1 MKKFTA
7 LAFAVLLLMF
17 VASCGSD
24 KKTEEKLPDS
34 EVTDE
39 DAVDDEPADT
49 TPDGGDTTPNEG
61 DTTPDGGDTTPDGGD
76 TAQDDADTT
85 PDEGDTAHDGGD
97 TAQDDADT
105 NTNDDDADS
114 GAVIDDADSGT
125 NDDDADNVLPD
136 EDSEQETG
144 SCTYIPNSF
153 VSDWTDDFP
162 TDWVNRYVPS
172 GDKKNLIAYEKIDR
186 GEGDYALRAYIS
198 ATDAKKNNYAFELPP
213 FVPADDAALPIKAT
227 FVLKTNKTSRM
238 SINLRCGEHEKPQD
252 DVYFPYNFEKESK
265 TFEKDTQNQFKDKDR
280 DINLTDFEE
289 ITIVFGDEITKDF
302 WQGHKCRFEFKYG
315 KEFDFDVVIDNFV
328 LHTAAGACDPEDNP
342 AEENDDD
349 DTDDQ
354 DDEDIDDQDT
364 DTEENDDEDI
374 DDQDDEDIDDQDDED
389 IDDQDDED
397 IDDQDDEDPD
407 ADEPETQTCVQ
418 IPNGDF
424 SGTWDST
431 TGLPEGWTKGNGTN
445 MTFSQDA
452 NGAFRIQHTNGVTN
466 SSDNKYAARYPDIV
480 VPADADVPAGIRFQF
495 ATNIASLISINLRW
509 GTGNDEY
516 YAYNWD
522 EASKAFVKG
531 SQNAYNRVDFGDTNL
546 HNVEIIFGSEM
557 TETLWRGKTFTLEIK
572 YGNRYKDNGTDW
584 TYYNFDISVKNFE
597 FVYYGGECNNV
608 STTYTVGY
616 AGIQSPTSV
625 EGYVGMTET
634 FYGKLWIDNLTNLT
648 YNQTVYLMGVKGQFG
663 VKKKDEPDDAYV
675 WYDAEPNVKNTTLGN
690 DDEYMYKNYIFPEVG
705 DFEYTFRFSTD
716 NGNTWPLEAMAE
728 SKQAKIL
735 ALPEGQIANGDF
747 KYWLSDNTTP
757 QLWTHEDTVEFS
769 KWNDAETLKVK
780 ATGSKKYVL
789 VSPEFELSSTAKA
802 ISFKMAMSEGIEAA
816 FFIICDGT
824 TKQYQWD
831 SESHKFVKGSNY
843 NTINFTDNSVLNET
857 SIQAEAGTLTGT
869 CYFKFRIDTSSDIWV
884 AFDDFTVVYE

>member
-7 LAFAVLLLMF
+7 LALAVLFMMF
-17 VASCGSD
+17 VTSCGDD
-24 KKTEEKLPDS
+24 KTTEETLPDE

-39 DAVDDEPADT
+39 DKDEPTDEPTNPTDEPTNPTDEPTNPTDEPTNPTDEPTNPTDEPTDPTGEPTTDNDT
-49 TPDGGDTTPNEG
+49 PG
-61 DTTPDGGDTTPDGGD
+61 
-76 TAQDDADTT
+76 
-85 PDEGDTAHDGGD
+85 
-97 TAQDDADT
+97 
-105 NTNDDDADS
+105 
-114 GAVIDDADSGT
+114 
-125 NDDDADNVLPD
+125 DDADNNTQDDDVIVIPDGDNTEPADADEIPD
-136 EDSEQETG
+136 EEVETG

-153 VSDWTDDFP
+153 VSNWTDNFP
-162 TDWVNRYVPS
+162 TGWVSKRDLTGAITV
-172 GDKKNLIAYEKIDR
+172 GGKKNFIDYEKIDR
-186 GEGDYALRAYIS
+186 GEGNYALRAYINDPS
-198 ATDAKKNNYAFELPP
+198 DNLYAFELPP
-213 FVPADDAALPIKAT
+213 FVPNKNDAALPTKLTFDLKASS
-227 FVLKTNKTSRM
+227 TSKI
-238 SINLRCGEHEKPQD
+238 SINLRCGDTGTTEDKKYLAYNWKQDLKSFVYSGNNAYDFVNLEDNEYHE
-252 DVYFPYNFEKESK
+252 VAV
-265 TFEKDTQNQFKDKDR
+265 
-280 DINLTDFEE
+280 
-289 ITIVFGDEITKDF
+289 VFGDKLTEEF
-302 WQGHKCRFEFKYG
+302 WRGKICRIEFKYG
-315 KEFDFDVVIDNFV
+315 RKKEEPSADFDIVVDNFV
-328 LHTAAGACDPEDNP
+328 FHTKAGACEQDDIID
-342 AEENDDD
+342 EENDDD
-349 DTDDQ
+349 
-354 DDEDIDDQDT
+354 ILH
-364 DTEENDDEDI
+364 
-374 DDQDDEDIDDQDDED
+374 
-389 IDDQDDED
+389 
-397 IDDQDDEDPD
+397 D
-407 ADEPETQTCVQ
+407 ADEVEDADEIVADEDEIVTDADEIETDADEVEDADEITADEDEIEDADEITDGDSEPEIECIQ

-431 TGLPEGWTKGNGTN
+431 TGLPEGWTKGNNGSN
-445 MTFSQDA
+445 LTFSQDT
-452 NGAFRIQHTNGVTN
+452 NGAFHIQHTNTVTTKA
-466 SSDNKYAARYPDIV
+466 DNKYATHSPEIV
-480 VPADADVPAGIRFQF
+480 VPADAEVPAGIRFQL

-509 GTGNDEY
+509 SEGNDVGLNY
-516 YAYNWD
+516 YPYNWD

-557 TETLWRGKTFTLEIK
+557 TETLWRGKTFNLEIK

-584 TYYNFDISVKNFE
+584 TYYNFDISVKDFVL
-597 FVYYGGECNNV
+597 VYYGGTCGNV
-608 STTYTVGY
+608 TDTYTVGY
-616 AGIQSPTSV
+616 AGVQSPESV

-663 VKKKDEPDDAYV
+663 VKKQGELNDYT
-675 WYDAEPNVKNTTLGN
+675 WYDAEPNVKNATLGN
-690 DDEYMYKNYIFPEVG
+690 DDEYMYKNYTFPEVG

-757 QLWTHEDTVEFS
+757 QLWTHEDTAEFS

-802 ISFKMAMSEGIEAA
+802 ISFKMAMSEGIKAA

-857 SIQAEAGTLTGT
+857 SIQAEEGTLTGT
-869 CYFKFRIDTSSDIWV
+869 CYFKFRIDTSSEIWV
-884 AFDDFTVVYE
+884 AFDDFAVVYE